1 MKKIFAIFCIAATAL
16 LSSCVRTG
24 DLDLA
29 PVPGI
34 AFDYTSDGLTLTFNS
49 VIENTSDVKWEIIK
63 AKGGSAETLATGAG
77 DTYTYTFPIPDTYW
91 IKMSGVYEGEEQVVS
106 GKILVA
112 KPSVV
117 KLDDDSFEDW
127 DQVNYEDFKFVGDDG
142 KSWGK
147 FDYNADYVF
156 FFVAM
161 STTNYNTPVDG
172 AIMNLRLDT
181 DDLTGT
187 GMSTKGLGCD
197 WYLEGNFWNEDEPW
211 ADWYDC
217 SSGETVYASE
227 EMPIEMGTYKD
238 EGDMVYYEFALSR
251 KKYGIKGSS
260 MGIFFKFYQTDWAD
274 DSFYMNFGEG
284 TEKSKTT
291 FHFALDKTE

>member
-1 MKKIFAIFCIAATAL
+1 MKKIFAIFCIAATAI
-16 LSSCVRTG
+16 LSSCVRMG

-29 PVPGI
+29 PVPDI

-77 DTYTYTFPIPDTYW
+77 DTYTYTFPVPDTYW

-127 DQVNYEDFKFVGDDG
+127 DAVQYPDFQLVGDDG
-142 KSWGK
+142 KTWGK

-156 FFVAM
+156 FLVALD
-161 STTNYNTPVDG
+161 TTIPGCTADG
-172 AIMNLRLDT
+172 AIMNMRIDA

-197 WYLEGNFWNEDEPW
+197 WYLEGNFWNDNERW

-217 SSGETVYASE
+217 ASGDTVPASD
-227 EMPIEMGTYKD
+227 EMPIELGTKKV
-238 EGDMVYYEFALSR
+238 EGDTVFFEFALPR

-260 MGIFFKFYQTDWAD
+260 VGIYFKFYTEDWEDAV
-274 DSFYMNFGEG
+274 YMTCGG
-284 TEKSKTT
+284 KTT
-291 FHFALDKTE
+291 YHFALDKTE

>member
-16 LSSCVRTG
+16 FSSCVRMG
-24 DLDLA
+24 DLELE
-29 PVPGI
+29 PVPDI

-49 VIENTSDVKWEIIK
+49 VIENTTDVQWEIIK

-77 DTYTYTFPIPDTYW
+77 DTYTFTFPIPDTYW
-91 IKMSGVYEGEEQVVS
+91 IKMSGVYEGQEQVVS

-127 DQVNYEDFKFVGDDG
+127 DQVTYEDFQLVGDDG
-142 KSWGK
+142 KSFGK

-156 FFVAM
+156 FYVALD
-161 STTNYNTPVDG
+161 TTIPGCTADG
-172 AIMNLRLDT
+172 AIMNMRIDS

-197 WYLEGNFWNEDEPW
+197 WYLEGNFWNSNERW

-217 SSGETVYASE
+217 SSGDTVAASE
-227 EMPIEMGTYKD
+227 EMPIELGTYKV
-238 EGDMVYYEFALSR
+238 EGDTAYFEFALSR

-260 MGIFFKFYQTDWAD
+260 VGIYFKFYTEDWEDAV
-274 DSFYMNFGEG
+274 YMTCGG
-284 TEKSKTT
+284 KTT
-291 FHFALDKTE
+291 YHFALDKAE

>member
-1 MKKIFAIFCIAATAL
+1 MKKIFAIFCIAATAI
-16 LSSCVRTG
+16 LSSCVHEG
-24 DLDLA
+24 DLELA
-29 PVPGI
+29 PVPDI
-34 AFDYTSDGLTLTFNS
+34 AFTYTSDGLTLTFSS
-49 VIENTSDVKWEIIK
+49 VVENTTNVQWEIIK
-63 AKGGSAETLATGAG
+63 AQGGAAETLATGAG
-77 DTYTYTFPIPDTYW
+77 DTYTYTFPKPDTYW
-91 IKMSGVYEGEEQVVS
+91 IKMSGVYNGEEQVVA
-106 GKILVA
+106 GKIMVA

-117 KLDDDSFEDW
+117 KLDDDSFDDW
-127 DQVNYEDFKFVGDDG
+127 DGVEYEDFKFVGDDG
-142 KSWGK
+142 KSYGK

-161 STTNYNTPVDG
+161 STTNENAPADG

-197 WYLEGNFWNEDEPW
+197 WFLEGNFWKPEDPW

-217 SSGETVYASE
+217 ASGDTVYAE
-227 EMPIEMGTYKD
+227 GKNIEMGTYKD
-238 EGDMVYYEFALSR
+238 EGDMIYMEFALSR
-251 KKYGIKGSS
+251 KEYGINGSS
-260 MGIFFKFYQTDWAD
+260 MGIFFKFYQTEWAD